1 MASWQLFALF
11 GLLYAICWWIS
22 KAVQARVN
30 RFIEPAERSGQAAEE
45 TEAPEPRPKAKRTT
59 TALLLAALD
68 APRNAVVLHRVASAI
83 GKPI

>member
-45 TEAPEPRPKAKRTT
+45 TEAPEPRPKAKRTH
-59 TALLLAALD
+59 ALRFYWQHL
-68 APRNAVVLHRVASAI
+68 RRR
-83 GKPI
+83 GMQ